1 MVRLNVEVVLAGIA
15 ILLLSWVGITT
26 HQSRLELERV
36 STTLELFAI
45 STSGAI
51 RRIDGELRDFD
62 PRLRAVE
69 RAAARAARLNEFST
83 IIPRRENAGNQ
94 GFPPP

>member
-1 MVRLNVEVVLAGIA
+1 MVRLNVEVVLAGI
-15 ILLLSWVGITT
+15 ITLLLSWVGITT
-26 HQSRLELERV
+26 HQSRIELQRV

-69 RAAARAARLNEFST
+69 RAAARAARLSEFS
-83 IIPRRENAGNQ
+83 IANPRRDSAGNP